1 MSPARLLPAGRSARR
16 SAGLRLGVGLLVWL
30 VLSAAIAVLVFLHS
44 SRSLVVASHNATIRP
59 TFSGYAV
66 LRTGPV
72 LPDLRIQT
80 GRRVGVDITLGKTV
94 AVSPSTLVDRYA
106 VLAAQPQG
114 QIDKVTSAVQEMAI
128 SSALRGGV
136 LGFLPVGLWLLIGAD
151 RRRQLFRNLHDP
163 RTYATAMALVVG
175 AVVFWQPW
183 AERDPEVQ
191 LSETWVPLAQFL
203 GPKIPVPDE
212 LAKVSIRSTT
222 LSRETQRLISSAV
235 SSYGKGQR
243 FYRQAVA
250 DAASL
255 DLHQPGEDETVVVFV
270 SDRHDNVGMDPV
282 ARAIGDRGGASVVF
296 DAGDDTSTGE
306 EWETFSLD
314 SVTSAFKDL
323 PRYQVSGNH
332 DNGTFVGDY
341 LRKQGWHTLTG
352 SVVDSPVGPLLG
364 VPDPRSS
371 GLGSWKDENGVSFD
385 EVEGQLADEACS
397 ADERIST
404 VLVHDA
410 TLARQL
416 LQRGCA
422 DLVLAGHLHVVVG
435 PTRVVGENGEIGYSF
450 TTGTTGG
457 AAYAVAVGTK
467 PRRDATVTLVTYR
480 DQRPVGLQVVTLQT
494 PNGHYVVGDY
504 HELVLTPPGDS
515 EPTSSTS

>member
-1 MSPARLLPAGRSARR
+1 MRPARLLSAGRGALSGRA
-16 SAGLRLGVGLLVWL
+16 LRLGAGLLVWL
-30 VLSAAIAVLVFLHS
+30 VLSVALGLGIFLHS
-44 SRSLVVASHNATIRP
+44 SRSLVIASHNATVRP

-72 LPDLRIQT
+72 LPDVRIDT
-80 GRRVGVDITLGKTV
+80 GRRLGVDITLGKTI
-94 AVSPSTLVDRYA
+94 AASPSELVQRYA

-114 QIDKVTSAVQEMAI
+114 QVDKVASAVKEMAV
-128 SSALRGGV
+128 SAALRGAV
-136 LGFLPVGLWLLIGAD
+136 LGSLPLALWLLVGRD
-151 RRRQLFRNLHDP
+151 RRRQLVRGLHDR
-163 RTYATAMALVVG
+163 RTYAAATAVVVG

-183 AERDPEVQ
+183 AQEDPDVE
-191 LSETWVPLAQFL
+191 LSDSWVPLGEFL

-212 LAKVSIRSTT
+212 LAHVSIRSTT
-222 LSRETQRLISSAV
+222 LSRATRRLINSAV
-235 SSYGKGQR
+235 SSYGKGQAY
-243 FYRQAVA
+243 YRRAVE
-250 DAASL
+250 DAATL
-255 DLHQPGEDETVVVFV
+255 DLRRPRDGETVALLV

-282 ARAIGDRGGASVVF
+282 ARAIGDRAGASVVL

-306 EWETFSLD
+306 SWEAFSLD

-341 LRKQGWHTLTG
+341 LRDHGWRTLTG
-352 SVVDSPVGPLLG
+352 AVVDSPVGPLLG

-371 GLGSWKDENGVSFD
+371 GLGSWKDENGVSF
-385 EVEGQLADEACS
+385 EQVEGQLADEACAS
-397 ADERIST
+397 DERIST

-410 TLARQL
+410 TLARQVL
-416 LQRGCA
+416 ERGCA

-435 PTRVVGENGEIGYSF
+435 PTRVVGDNGQIGYSF

-467 PRRDATVTLVTYR
+467 PRRDATITLVTYR

-504 HELVLTPPGDS
+504 HELVLTGAESPES
-515 EPTSSTS
+515 RS